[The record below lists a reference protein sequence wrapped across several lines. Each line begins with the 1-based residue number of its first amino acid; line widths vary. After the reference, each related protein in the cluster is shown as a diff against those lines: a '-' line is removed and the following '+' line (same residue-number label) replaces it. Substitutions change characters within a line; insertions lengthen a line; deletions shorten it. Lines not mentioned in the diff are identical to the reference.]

1 MKTLRKTG
9 TVGAVALVAVLGM
22 SVTGIAGAV
31 SSGHSSANVSLS
43 AHKAKKTTIT
53 CYKAKATK
61 KVTAVKPKC
70 PAGWSTKKPVVAK
83 SKVDAFN
90 ASYSGHIA
98 LLWSSSD
105 VKATSVT
112 GTGGG
117 ADFGLTSVTGTG
129 SSVASS
135 TTDPING
142 TGTLKGAGGT
152 LVVKLATG
160 SSATAVDSAAPTT
173 VTVSGTATI
182 LSGTGTFAGA
192 KGTLKVSGSFSIQ
205 STTAGSSEQD
215 SFSAT
220 LKGNVTVK

>member
-1 MKTLRKTG
+1 
-9 TVGAVALVAVLGM
+9 VAIAAVLGM
-22 SVTGIAGAV
+22 SATGIAGAV
-31 SSGHSSANVSLS
+31 STSHSSANISLS

-83 SKVDAFN
+83 SKTDAFN
-90 ASYSGHIA
+90 ASYNGDIS

-105 VKATSVT
+105 VRATALT
-112 GTGGG
+112 GTGSG

-142 TGTLKGAGGT
+142 TGVLKGAGGT
-152 LVVKLATG
+152 LNVKLATG
-160 SSATAVDSAAPTT
+160 STATAVGSAAPTT
-173 VTVSGTATI
+173 VTVAGTATI

-192 KGTLKVSGSFSIQ
+192 TGTLKVSGSFNVQ
-205 STTAGSSEQD
+205 STTAGSSEHD